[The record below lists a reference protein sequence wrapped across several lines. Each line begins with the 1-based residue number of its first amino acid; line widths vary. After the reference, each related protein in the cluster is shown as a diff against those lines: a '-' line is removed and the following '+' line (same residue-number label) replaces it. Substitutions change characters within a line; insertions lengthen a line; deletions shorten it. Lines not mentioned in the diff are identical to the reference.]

1 MLRNW
6 PRKIRGC
13 YDGCFVVDAT
23 FEFRAWNSSYLPL
36 TKEESSVVEI
46 GLKFVAREG
55 DGEGI
60 VCFFFFNFNQAHR
73 IARFSSSFHFLRNFD
88 RSQSGKE
95 WCAALRVANTLDSR
109 LSPGLRFSRN
119 ACWNGNDHDF
129 HVKKILV
136 DYSSSDLEKIRV
148 LRFEISIDFSRRE
161 SII

>member
-46 GLKFVAREG
+46 GLKFVARKG

-60 VCFFFFNFNQAHR
+60 VCFFFFQFQSGSPDST
-73 IARFSSSFHFLRNFD
+73 IFLFFPFSSEF
-88 RSQSGKE
+88 
-95 WCAALRVANTLDSR
+95 
-109 LSPGLRFSRN
+109 
-119 ACWNGNDHDF
+119 
-129 HVKKILV
+129 
-136 DYSSSDLEKIRV
+136 
-148 LRFEISIDFSRRE
+148 
-161 SII
+161 